1 MRRAGCSAATSAI
14 FVLQKSLRYH
24 RPSSENFRLRM
35 LQACCS
41 RSSRLARRSYCEAA
55 SISLV
60 AAIPHHHQQPNPHIN
75 IHRSQPLH
83 FPLCRSALHPFPPL
97 APRLRWRLL
106 VRFSHHQQV
115 ASSPQCSKLR
125 LLPHCSCTCA
135 VMVKSLGKLQI
146 RLGSLSPLHTS
157 HPLFSTLLSPSQ
169 PLPRI
174 DRHSCLH
181 SYLHR
186 WVSSRYTEVPLSAP
200 PASACGISLVL
211 PSFSYTASKIHY

>member
-1 MRRAGCSAATSAI
+1 MLCSHSSNLCVTKT
-14 FVLQKSLRYH
+14 FVLLLSVVLQFYV
-24 RPSSENFRLRM
+24 

-83 FPLCRSALHPFPPL
+83 FPLCRSALHPFPAL
-97 APRLRWRLL
+97 ARRLRWRLL

-174 DRHSCLH
+174 ARH
-181 SYLHR
+181 
-186 WVSSRYTEVPLSAP
+186 
-200 PASACGISLVL
+200 
-211 PSFSYTASKIHY
+211 